1 MVKRLMNGLFIPVL
15 VLGLAS
21 GCSAVLPLLTN
32 DASQSPP
39 QIRLPNTVGM
49 LSAHG
54 IEGEILNAVQLTEQR
69 RFEEARD
76 VLMSVRGRQPV
87 NSEGYQA
94 LTCSIAIEALL
105 SGDMETFRQHASELD
120 RSLKEEMRVPQ
131 AYAEVI
137 AIYRA
142 AMGKSLPV
150 NTPPKLRQWLQNLP
164 VEPRPT
170 VADKPTG

>member
-1 MVKRLMNGLFIPVL
+1 MNRLFIPVL
-15 VLGLAS
+15 VLGLTS
-21 GCSAVLPLLTN
+21 GCSALSLFTN
-32 DASQSPP
+32 DAPQSPP
-39 QIRLPNTVGM
+39 QIRLPNGVAA
-49 LSAHG
+49 LSGHG

-76 VLMSVRGRQPV
+76 VLMTVRGRQSV

-105 SGDMETFRQHASELD
+105 SGDMETFRQDASELD

-131 AYAEVI
+131 VYAEVI

-142 AMGKSLPV
+142 TIGKPLPV
-150 NTPPKLRQWLQNLP
+150 NTPPRLREWLLNISPSQKP
-164 VEPRPT
+164 S
-170 VADKPTG
+170 VAEQE